1 MKLNTGKSKIIF
13 VPKNKQGSRGRY
25 MKGSVDGIMIVHNAK
40 YLGIILDRN
49 LSFNKQVEK
58 WSRDIFKFRKKFRML
73 KYHERD

>member
-1 MKLNTGKSKIIF
+1 
-13 VPKNKQGSRGRY
+13 